1 MAFSVG
7 GLVVDAIGPRSTYL
21 YAGAATA
28 VAGSLILLLIL
39 TAPLGRSG

>member
-1 MAFSVG
+1 M
-7 GLVVDAIGPRSTYL
+7 VVDAIGPRSTYL